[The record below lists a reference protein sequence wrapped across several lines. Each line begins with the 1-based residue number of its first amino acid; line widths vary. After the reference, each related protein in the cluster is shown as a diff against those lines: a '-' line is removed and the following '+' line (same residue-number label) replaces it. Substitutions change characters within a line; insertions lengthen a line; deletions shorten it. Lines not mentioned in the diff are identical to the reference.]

1 MGSAISGDESVLE
14 PDITLREYE
23 TTEPLELSQ
32 RARRVLD
39 SEINREVTRLE
50 VQYQSDGSARLR
62 ATQHVG
68 VVSLPDG
75 PTIEIR
81 PKASGTDLLAMLQY
95 AHRVDATTIDEETS
109 LTAGQTFIE
118 ALASIYKA
126 ELDTVL
132 RQGLQTDYQRVDRT
146 VPYLRGRVNVQRQ
159 LQRHG
164 PMPTT
169 FDCTYDERTADTI
182 VNRAVL
188 YATTLLMRFVRD
200 RSLSQALERHQ
211 HRLRRQVSLEP
222 VRPVDLER
230 IELTRL
236 SAYYTDLLRLTKLVL
251 RSVHVDE
258 LRSGRRASFALLVD
272 MNQIFEKV
280 VERAMKAFVAERPG
294 WTSHSQVNSQK
305 LVTGGKRSIT
315 IQPDVLVRDGE
326 GRPVLVGDAKW
337 KMDADRSRAPSNEDI
352 YQLVAYQVA
361 HDVPGMLLYPEQ
373 EGRVGSQ
380 YSVRGLQSLTLVE
393 VPTSY
398 DRRRFESFEQT
409 VLEAI
414 TSQLA
419 VVEADSKE

>member
-1 MGSAISGDESVLE
+1 M
-14 PDITLREYE
+14 
-23 TTEPLELSQ
+23 LELE
-32 RARRVLD
+32 V
-39 SEINREVTRLE
+39 NREATRLE
-50 VQYQSDGSARLR
+50 VQYQSDGTAVLR

-75 PTIEIR
+75 PMIEIR
-81 PKASGTDLLAMLQY
+81 PKAPGTDLLAMLRY
-95 AHRVDATTIDEETS
+95 AHGVEATTIDEATS

-126 ELDTVL
+126 ELNTVL

-146 VPYLRGRVNVQRQ
+146 VSYLRGRVNVQRQ

-211 HRLRRQVSLEP
+211 HRLRRQVTLES
-222 VRPVDLER
+222 VRPVDLEG

-251 RSVHVDE
+251 RSVYVDE

-272 MNQIFEKV
+272 MNRIFESV
-280 VERAMKAFVAERPG
+280 VERAMRTFVAERPG
-294 WTSHSQVNSQK
+294 WTSHSQASSQK
-305 LVTGGKRSIT
+305 LVAGGKRSIT
-315 IQPDVLVRDGE
+315 IRPDVLIRDGE

-337 KMDADRSRAPSNEDI
+337 KVDAGWSQVPSNEDI

-361 HDVPGMLLYPEQ
+361 HDAPGVLLYPEQ

-380 YSVRGLQSLTLVE
+380 YSVRGLRSLTLVE

-398 DRRRFESFEQT
+398 DRRRSESFEQ
-409 VLEAI
+409 VVVEAI

-419 VVEADSKE
+419 VSEADNEK